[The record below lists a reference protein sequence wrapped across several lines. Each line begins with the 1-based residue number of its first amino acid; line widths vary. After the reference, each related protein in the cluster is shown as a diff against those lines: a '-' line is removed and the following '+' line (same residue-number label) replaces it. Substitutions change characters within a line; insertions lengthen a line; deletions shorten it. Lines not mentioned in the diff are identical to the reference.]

1 MYYPKSQIKTNLY
14 TNGGEYILSTTKES
28 YVGYFYEI
36 SNGNKFTGSPSDNTP
51 NTLLTRINPDISSN
65 NPFNPNQKRKPN
77 QITGVNSSL
86 DDPINSQYPPVMS
99 LPIYELND
107 NNFKLG
113 RSLPLP
119 IQTRP
124 TKKDYDLGVFSRYI
138 VKKNNENTY
147 IEINKEQFIKLQN
160 RDEDVAW
167 DLYTPKEI
175 LWQIKGDK
183 TQTYTTNKNIIEL
196 VENRDKWYGFTQ
208 WFKDRFLKYYIGK
221 DFHVMPDGSIMEGK
235 THEDGKNLNS
245 IKLPKNTSTQ
255 SNSTTSN
262 NPSGGGY

>member
-1 MYYPKSQIKTNLY
+1 MTYYPKSQIKTNLY
-14 TNGGEYILSTTKES
+14 TNGNEYIFPITEEEYIGYYYEVSTGDT
-28 YVGYFYEI
+28 
-36 SNGNKFTGSPSDNTP
+36 FTGKNPNDGPNERIILDDHPIRGLTPDITTGGNEVKGTIYPPETP
-51 NTLLTRINPDISSN
+51 N
-65 NPFNPNQKRKPN
+65 
-77 QITGVNSSL
+77 GV
-86 DDPINSQYPPVMS
+86 IQ
-99 LPIYELND
+99 
-107 NNFKLG
+107 KLG
-113 RSLPLP
+113 HGYYPGEPQFNYRSTPTP

-138 VKKNNENTY
+138 VKKNNENIY
-147 IEINKEQFIKLQN
+147 LEINKEQFIKFQN

>member
-1 MYYPKSQIKTNLY
+1 MAYYPKSQIKTNLY
-14 TNGGEYILSTTKES
+14 SEGEYILIVNNKP
-28 YVGYFYEI
+28 YIGYYYEL
-36 SNGNKFTGSPSDNTP
+36 SNGKKYTGKTPQDTP
-51 NTLLTRINPDISSN
+51 NLELTLPIDAILIDGVPTIIDKFGLPSPNNVIPLTPFDGNFNVGLN
-65 NPFNPNQKRKPN
+65 NPATQ
-77 QITGVNSSL
+77 
-86 DDPINSQYPPVMS
+86 
-99 LPIYELND
+99 
-107 NNFKLG
+107 
-113 RSLPLP
+113 RSLPTP
-119 IQTRP
+119 IQPRP
-124 TKKDYDLGVFSRYI
+124 TIKDYDLGVFSRYI

-147 IEINKEQFIKLQN
+147 IEINKEQFLKFQN

-183 TQTYTTNKNIIEL
+183 TQTYTTNRNIIKL
-196 VENRDKWYGFTQ
+196 VENREKWYGFTQ

-235 THEDGKNLNS
+235 THENGKNLIS

-255 SNSTTSN
+255 SNSTTPN